1 MRFLVDE
8 CTGPVVA
15 QWLRSQSHDV
25 FSVYDEARGMPD
37 EGVLAEAFSGG
48 WILITNDKDFEEMV
62 FRERKPH
69 HGVVFLR
76 LQDERAASKIDAIR
90 RLPNSYADRLPD
102 AFVVV
107 AETQIRFAA
116 QPPGQNE

>member
-8 CTGPVVA
+8 CTGPRVA
-15 QWLRSQSHDV
+15 QWLQAQGYDV
-25 FSVYDEARGMPD
+25 FSVFQEARGMSD
-37 EGVLAEAFSGG
+37 DDVLAKAFSGG
-48 WILITNDKDFEEMV
+48 WILITNDKDFGEMV
-62 FRERKPH
+62 YRERKPH

-90 RLPNSYADRLPD
+90 RLLDSYADSLSE

-107 AETQIRFAA
+107 TETQIRFAA
-116 QPPGQNE
+116 QPPGQN

>member
-8 CTGPVVA
+8 CTGPAVA
-15 QWLRSQSHDV
+15 RWLRSRSHDV
-25 FSVYDEARGMPD
+25 FSVYDEARGMAD
-37 EGVLAEAFSGG
+37 EAVLAEAHSGG
-48 WILITNDKDFEEMV
+48 WILVTNDKDFGEMV

-76 LQDERAASKIDAIR
+76 LQDERGVSKIDAVR
-90 RLPNSYADRLPD
+90 RVLDSYADQLPD

-107 AETQIRFAA
+107 TETQIRFAA
-116 QPPGQNE
+116 HPSGQN